1 MIPRRRRG
9 LVPLLLVLLTGL
21 AGLAQAEPGSV
32 LNRVVERGTLVL
44 GTSGNM
50 PSMSQSDGK
59 GGVTGFDVDLARV
72 MAGMMGVKL
81 EQRVMPFGEL
91 LPALEAGKVDVVIS
105 NMTITPQRNLR
116 VAFVGPYL
124 KSGKCIVTRDE
135 ALAKAD
141 GETDLNTSETRLAVL
156 AGSTS
161 ADFARELLPE
171 ATLIEVNDYDRGAEL
186 VKNDEAGGLL
196 TDFPICTAVLK
207 ANPDAGFVSVFSLL
221 TYEPI
226 GIALPAGD
234 PLFVNWTQ
242 NFLDRMNGTNGLQEL
257 GKRWFGQA
265 RFVRK

>member
-1 MIPRRRRG
+1 MKRMHIRG
-9 LVPLLLVLLTGL
+9 ILPLTLILLIGL

-32 LNRVVERGTLVL
+32 LNRVIERGTLVL

-50 PSMSQSDGK
+50 PSMSQADDK
-59 GGVTGFDVDLARV
+59 GGVEGFDVDLARI
-72 MAGMMGVKL
+72 MASMMGVKL
-81 EQRVMPFGEL
+81 EKRVMPFGEL
-91 LPALEAGKVDVVIS
+91 LPALEAGDVDIVIS

-124 KSGKCIVTRDE
+124 ESGKCIVTRDE
-135 ALAKAD
+135 NLAKAD
-141 GETDLNTSETRLAVL
+141 GETNLNTRDTRLVVL
-156 AGSTS
+156 DGSTS
-161 ADFARELLPE
+161 ADFARELFPE
-171 ATLIEVNDYDRGAEL
+171 ATLIKVSDYERGAEL
-186 VKNDEAGGLL
+186 VKNDEASGLL

-242 NFLDRMNGTNGLQEL
+242 NFLDRMEGTNGLKQL
-257 GKRWFGQA
+257 GARWFGKA
-265 RFVRK
+265 KLVRR

>member
-1 MIPRRRRG
+1 MGAGHQLRRTGGQLAADIFEKYRT
-9 LVPLLLVLLTGL
+9 LCHWQHAVLI
-21 AGLAQAEPGSV
+21 E
-32 LNRVVERGTLVL
+32 RVCTCL
-44 GTSGNM
+44 G
-50 PSMSQSDGK
+50 
-59 GGVTGFDVDLARV
+59 
-72 MAGMMGVKL
+72 
-81 EQRVMPFGEL
+81 
-91 LPALEAGKVDVVIS
+91 GKVDVVIS
-105 NMTITPQRNLR
+105 NLTITPQRNLR

-141 GETDLNTSETRLAVL
+141 GKTDLNTSGTRLVVL
-156 AGSTS
+156 DGSTS

-171 ATLIEVNDYDRGAEL
+171 ATLIKVNDYERGAEL

-226 GIALPAGD
+226 GIALPAED
-234 PLFVNWTQ
+234 PLFINWTQ
-242 NFLDRMNGTNGLQEL
+242 NFLDRMEGTNGLQQL

-265 RFVRK
+265 RLVRKSQ